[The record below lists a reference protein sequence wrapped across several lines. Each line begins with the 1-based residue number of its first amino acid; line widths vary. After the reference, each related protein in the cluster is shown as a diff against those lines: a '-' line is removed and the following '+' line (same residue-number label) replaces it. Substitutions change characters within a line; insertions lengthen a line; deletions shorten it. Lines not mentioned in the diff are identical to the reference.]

1 MRGTWY
7 YYGGNETMNEHI
19 TERSGVVHA
28 VKCAVNS
35 FIYSIIIYVYYL
47 CMKYIVFLLSLVLF
61 GCNDSTFKDGD
72 IIFHTSK
79 SSQSDMLEKVTSS
92 NLTHVGIIFYNDG
105 EPFVIEGVQPVKITP
120 LNDFISRGVAGKY
133 KVVRYNRKF
142 TDSQKDRM
150 YEYARNQIGKDYD
163 MKFEWSDDK
172 MYCSELVFKTY
183 FNGGITLC
191 NINKF
196 EDYDLSDDIIQKEID
211 IRYGGDINLNENVVT
226 PVDLYESL
234 SVHLIFDNY

>member
-1 MRGTWY
+1 
-7 YYGGNETMNEHI
+7 
-19 TERSGVVHA
+19 
-28 VKCAVNS
+28 
-35 FIYSIIIYVYYL
+35 
-47 CMKYIVFLLSLVLF
+47 MKYIVVFLSLILF
-61 GCNDSTFKDGD
+61 GCNKSTFKDGD

-79 SSQSDMLEKVTSS
+79 SSQSDMLEMVTSS

-105 EPFVIEGVQPVKITP
+105 EPFVIEGVHPVKITP

-133 KVVRYNRKF
+133 KVVRYNRKLN
-142 TDSQKDRM
+142 DEQKNRM

-163 MKFEWSDDK
+163 VKFEWSDDK

-196 EDYDLSDDIIQKEID
+196 EDYDLSNDIIQKEID
-211 IRYGGDINLNENVVT
+211 IRYDGDINLNEDVVT